1 MATWQAGMF
10 RPNDMMLTFQAKAQK
25 QQAEYPDL
33 MPIKD
38 LFEQ

>member
-1 MATWQAGMF
+1 
-10 RPNDMMLTFQAKAQK
+10 MLTFQAKAQK

>member
-1 MATWQAGMF
+1 MF
-10 RPNDMMLTFQAKAQK
+10 RPGDMMLTFQAQAQK

-33 MPIKD
+33 MPIKG